1 MNSLEIIKV
10 APESSDEKNRI
21 FGRFKEGIGLGFK
34 EEFREMGKEIYH
46 FKTFISTDMIFENQK
61 EDFNLTDKRY
71 GLYWNDMF
79 KNNRKCA

>member
-1 MNSLEIIKV
+1 
-10 APESSDEKNRI
+10 
-21 FGRFKEGIGLGFK
+21 LGFK
-34 EEFREMGKEIYH
+34 EEFREMGKEIYL

-71 GLYWNDMF
+71 DLYWNDMF